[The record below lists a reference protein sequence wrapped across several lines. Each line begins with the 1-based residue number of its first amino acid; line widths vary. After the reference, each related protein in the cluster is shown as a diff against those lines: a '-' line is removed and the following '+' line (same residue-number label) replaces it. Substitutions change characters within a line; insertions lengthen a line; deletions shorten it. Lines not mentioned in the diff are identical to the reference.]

1 MFFSR
6 LGPATAAHSAC
17 RGERASVSA
26 KTQPESLGT
35 AFQVIKNRPHHPKSR
50 HFNLETALLPISS
63 YLEKLAMIWI
73 LRVGLPVE
81 TQAVLPGDELSPGAR
96 ACIWMQPLA

>member
-17 RGERASVSA
+17 RGEGPLSVPRLNLRAWGQSSS
-26 KTQPESLGT
+26 PY
-35 AFQVIKNRPHHPKSR
+35 HPKSR
-50 HFNLETALLPISS
+50 HFNLETTLLPISS

-81 TQAVLPGDELSPGAR
+81 TQAVLPRDELSPGPW
-96 ACIWMQPLA
+96 ACVWMQPLA